1 MINMLNL
8 KLAFKNIFRNKR
20 RTIITLFAL
29 VIGNIGILLFL
40 GYMNASFYF
49 MRESIIKGRLSH
61 VQIYKKGYSEKGSI
75 EPNKYMINENI
86 YHKIKELLSKEKMV
100 RLVTPRV
107 SLKGLIAS
115 KDQSTIFAGEGV
127 DPDEDSQLS
136 SRLRITDGK
145 ELTKES
151 SDGIIAGIG
160 VARSMSAKVGEG
172 LTLMTSTVEGGINAV
187 DVTIQG
193 IMQTGAKEYD
203 DIGLKIPISTAQRLL
218 NTKAV
223 TKIFVLLNDTEN
235 VPVFVQKLKDII
247 KTNKF
252 DLEFK
257 TWDEL
262 AEFFHQTVGILQKM
276 FSFVAFIIGIIV
288 IFSIANTL
296 TMSVME
302 RITEIGTI
310 RAIGAT
316 KRSILKLFLMEGAI
330 IGIIGGVLG
339 LCFGIIGSYIINNL
353 DFRIMY
359 PGQNTSSPVVIFIS
373 ISSSVLCFLSSIIIS
388 VLSSVLPAIKA
399 SRLVIVDA
407 FRHV

>member
-1 MINMLNL
+1 MLNL

-20 RTIITLFAL
+20 RTLLTLFAL
-29 VIGNIGILLFL
+29 IIGNIGILLFL
-40 GYMNASFYF
+40 GYMNATFYF
-49 MRESIIKGRLSH
+49 MRESVIKGRVSH

-75 EPNKYMINENI
+75 EPNKYMIKEND
-86 YHKIKELLSKEKMV
+86 YRKIKSILSKEKMV
-100 RLVTPRV
+100 RVVTARV

-115 KDQSTIFAGEGV
+115 RDQSTIFAGEGV
-127 DPDEDSQLS
+127 DPEEDSELS
-136 SRLRITDGK
+136 SHLRIVDGK
-145 ELTKES
+145 DLKKEIP
-151 SDGIIAGIG
+151 DGIIAGLG

-187 DVTIQG
+187 DVTVQG

-218 NTKAV
+218 NTRAV

-235 VPVFVQKLKDII
+235 VPAFTQKLKEII
-247 KTNKF
+247 RTNKF

-257 TWDEL
+257 TWDVL
-262 AEFFHQTVGILQKM
+262 AEFFHQTVNMMRSM
-276 FSFVAFIIGIIV
+276 FSFISIIIIIII

-302 RITEIGTI
+302 RTTEIGTI

-316 KRSILKLFLMEGAI
+316 KRSVLKLFLMEGAI
-330 IGIIGGVLG
+330 IGIIGGLLG
-339 LCFGIIGSYIINNL
+339 LCFGILSSHIINAL
-353 DFRIMY
+353 DIRVLY
-359 PGQNTSSPVVIFIS
+359 PGQNTAYPITVFINIKNG
-373 ISSSVLCFLSSIIIS
+373 ISCFLSSIVIS
-388 VLSSVLPAIKA
+388 ILSSVLPAIKA

>member
-1 MINMLNL
+1 MLDL

-20 RTIITLFAL
+20 RTLLTLFAL
-29 VIGNIGILLFL
+29 IIGNIGILLFL

-49 MRESIIKGRLSH
+49 MRESVIKGRVSH

-75 EPNKYMINENI
+75 EPNKYMINENNFR
-86 YHKIKELLSKEKMV
+86 KIKGILSKEKMV
-100 RLVTPRV
+100 RVVTARI

-115 KDQSTIFAGEGV
+115 RDQSTIFAGEGV
-127 DPDEDSQLS
+127 DPDEDRALS
-136 SRLRITDGK
+136 SFLRIVDGK
-145 ELTKES
+145 DLKKEIP
-151 SDGIIAGIG
+151 DGIIAGIG
-160 VARSMSAKVGEG
+160 VARSMSTKVGEG

-187 DVTIQG
+187 DVIIRG

-223 TKIFVLLNDTEN
+223 TKIFVLLNDTED
-235 VPVFVQKLKDII
+235 VPVFTQKLKEII
-247 KTNKF
+247 ETNKF
-252 DLEFK
+252 DMEFK

-262 AEFFHQTVGILQKM
+262 AEFFHQTVSFLQTM
-276 FSFVAFIIGIIV
+276 FSFIAIIIGIIV

-316 KRSILKLFLMEGAI
+316 KRSVLRLFLMEGAI
-330 IGIIGGVLG
+330 IGIIGGILG
-339 LCFGIIGSYIINNL
+339 LGFGVLSSYIINGL
-353 DFRIMY
+353 DIKVLY
-359 PGQNTSSPVVIFIS
+359 PGQNTAFPITIFIS
-373 ISSSVLCFLSSIIIS
+373 ITNGLSCLISSVIIS

-399 SRLVIVDA
+399 SRLIIVDA